1 MQDRHTELPDRA
13 DSHGPV
19 GGSGP
24 PSTWALTYYGM
35 AYNFWILGANPYTF
49 SRN

>member
-19 GGSGP
+19 GGSGATIHIGP
-24 PSTWALTYYGM
+24 NLLWDGLQLLDFGCKP
-35 AYNFWILGANPYTF
+35 IHIQ
-49 SRN
+49 